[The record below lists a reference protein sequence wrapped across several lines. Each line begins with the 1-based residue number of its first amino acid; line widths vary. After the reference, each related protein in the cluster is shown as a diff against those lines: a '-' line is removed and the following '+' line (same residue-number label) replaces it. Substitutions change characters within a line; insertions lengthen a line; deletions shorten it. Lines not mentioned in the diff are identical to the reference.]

1 MTQVKWAGDSP
12 RRVLH
17 PYNVAD
23 PDVLAAFEAKYAGA
37 RDVPIFSDPRIVP
50 TFHGSGPTIL
60 ATDAADP
67 KQAQDAAAFVRWL
80 ETHPD
85 RPWAQLLNYAPD
97 ASVTPAARANFLKYR
112 DRFVG
117 GVSGEN
123 LGYVPLDAAALKLAA
138 GRATTRRE
146 LAAAIKAAVLAANT
160 AKYRT
165 IFGRDWP
172 GTYREVIPC
181 QSIDMTAFA
190 PLCFDWG
197 ARTVGYESAAIT
209 SGMLGMRMAFLR
221 GAARQNGGI
230 AATYRSCNFG
240 DSSTIFS
247 VASSYTKP
255 QNILD
260 NYYSVYSGAGMTW
273 YKMDIWYQY
282 MAGSAMFYH
291 EQGFD
296 EYWRPGGGTA
306 GRRKSSSPPRES
318 SSTASSG
325 SPHATPIAACRSPP
339 WPSCSTSLTAGIPLR
354 SSPTRSAASRAT
366 PA

>member
-1 MTQVKWAGDSP
+1 MPVPATCRSSP
-12 RRVLH
+12 TRGSCPR
-17 PYNVAD
+17 
-23 PDVLAAFEAKYAGA
+23 FTGRA
-37 RDVPIFSDPRIVP
+37 RPFLPP
-50 TFHGSGPTIL
+50 TRPTRSTR
-60 ATDAADP
+60 A
-67 KQAQDAAAFVRWL
+67 DAAAFVRWL

-123 LGYVPLDAAALKLAA
+123 LGYVPLDAAALKVAA

-160 AKYRT
+160 AKHRT

-230 AATYRSCNFG
+230 AASYRSCNFG

-255 QNILD
+255 QNVLD
-260 NYYSVYSGAGMTW
+260 NYYSVYSSAGMTW

-282 MAGSAMFYH
+282 MAGSGMFFH

-306 GRRKSSSPPRES
+306 GLQGSPALPQGKARRPLPPGHRPPPRS
-318 SSTASSG
+318 RCAGHPRRLPARLRSRLG
-325 SPHATPIAACRSPP
+325 SRAVPAPRVRRLRGRPQP
-339 WPSCSTSLTAGIPLR
+339 DPLR
-354 SSPTRSAASRAT
+354 
-366 PA
+366 